1 MDLNTHLECLFPLK
15 EETFKDMAG
24 ALNTPG
30 PPIPEGKALLPAF
43 LLSMMSAA
51 ALPLGFL

>member
-30 PPIPEGKALLPAF
+30 PPIPEVEGTAF
-43 LLSMMSAA
+43 LLSMMSAQ
-51 ALPLGFL
+51 LFL